1 MKIILSN
8 EVAEYPDYLTDES
21 RLAIK
26 PSEIECIAWPE
37 NEDDVLSTLEK
48 ARESCWPVT
57 VSAAR
62 TGIVG
67 SAAPLCGGM
76 IISMEK
82 MQKIGEPKLDEK
94 SGEWFL
100 NVQPGALLCDIE
112 KSLST
117 TKNPNLF
124 YPPDPT
130 EMSAA
135 IAGTVATNASG
146 ARTFKYGATRDFVR
160 RLRIVL
166 ADGNILDIKRGDV
179 IADTKGTIIFSVNE
193 KEYKIFVPDYSM
205 PKTKNCAGYFA
216 EPGMDLIDLFV
227 GSEGTL
233 GIITEIEIK
242 VLEQKKERLSL
253 LSFFDIEKNGLD
265 FVKYICAE
273 NGKNNFDIE
282 AIEFFGKNAL
292 KLLKERRKAGDTAIH
307 EFPESDVAIYYE
319 LSFDE
324 ENLEEIYEK
333 LDEILQTVNCSTDD
347 SWAGMDAEETEK
359 LKEFRHAVPETINQ
373 IIGERKRE
381 IPKLHKIGTDLA
393 VPAENF
399 ETIFNFYRDVLNIAG
414 LQYAIF
420 GHIGNNHLHVNMM
433 PQTEDELVEAKK
445 YYKLFAEKAV
455 ELGGTVSAEHGIG
468 KLKKEFLKTLYGER
482 GIEEMRKVKKVLDP
496 DFILGRGT
504 LWDD

>member
-1 MKIILSN
+1 MKIVLSN
-8 EVAEYPDYLTDES
+8 EIADYPDYLTDES
-21 RLAIK
+21 RLSIK
-26 PSEIECIAWPE
+26 ASEVDCIVWPE
-37 NEDDVLSTLEK
+37 NEGDVLAALEK
-48 ARESCWPVT
+48 ARENNWPVT

-67 SAAPLCGGM
+67 AAAPLCGGM
-76 IISMEK
+76 VISMEK
-82 MQKIGEPKLDEK
+82 MLKIGELKQDAK
-94 SGEWFL
+94 TKEWFL
-100 NVQPGALLCDIE
+100 IVEPGALLCDIE

-117 TKNPNLF
+117 QKNPKLF

-135 IAGTVATNASG
+135 IGGTVATNASG
-146 ARTFKYGATRDFVR
+146 ARTFKYGATRNYVR
-160 RLRIVL
+160 GLRIAL
-166 ADGNILDIKRGDV
+166 ADGNILEMKRGDV
-179 IADTKGTIIFSVNE
+179 FADATGTITFSVNE
-193 KEYKIFVPDYSM
+193 KEYKIPVPDYSM

-216 EPGMDLIDLFV
+216 KPGMDLIDLFI

-233 GIITEIEIK
+233 GVITETEIK
-242 VLEQKKERLSL
+242 VLEQEKDRLSL
-253 LSFFDIEKNGLD
+253 LSFFKTEKDGID
-265 FVKYICAE
+265 FVKSLRNE

-292 KLLKERRKAGDTAIH
+292 KLLRERREAGGTEIH
-307 EFPESDVAIYYE
+307 EFPESDAAIYYE
-319 LSFDE
+319 LGFTE
-324 ENLEEIYEK
+324 ENLEEIYEQ
-333 LDEILQTVNCSTDD
+333 LEEMLQAVNCSTDT

-393 VPAENF
+393 VPEENF
-399 ETIFNFYRDVLNIAG
+399 KTIFNFYRETLDSAG

-420 GHIGNNHLHVNMM
+420 GHIGDNHLHVNMM
-433 PQTEDELVEAKK
+433 PGNENELTEAKK
-445 YYKLFAEKAV
+445 YYKVFAEKAI
-455 ELGGTVSAEHGIG
+455 EFGGTVSAEHGIG
-468 KLKKEFLKTLYGER
+468 KLKKEFLKILYGEK

-504 LWDD
+504 LIK

>member
-1 MKIILSN
+1 MKIVFSN
-8 EVAEYPDYLTDES
+8 EIADYPDYLTDES

-26 PSEIECIAWPE
+26 PSEVDCIVWPE
-37 NEDDVLSTLEK
+37 NETDVIAALEK
-48 ARESCWPVT
+48 AHENNWPVT

-67 SAAPLCGGM
+67 AAAPLCGGM

-82 MQKIGEPKLDEK
+82 MSKIGEPKQDDK
-94 SGEWFL
+94 TDDWFL
-100 NVQPGALLCDIE
+100 NVEPGALLCDIE
-112 KSLST
+112 KRLST
-117 TKNPNLF
+117 QKNPKLF

-135 IAGTVATNASG
+135 IGGTIATNASG
-146 ARTFKYGATRDFVR
+146 ARTFKYGATRNYVQ

-166 ADGNILDIKRGDV
+166 ADGNILDIKRGE
-179 IADTKGTIIFSVNE
+179 IFADAKGTITFFVNE
-193 KEYKIFVPDYSM
+193 KEYKITVPTYSM

-216 EPGMDLIDLFV
+216 KPKMDLIDLFI

-253 LSFFDIEKNGLD
+253 LSFFDTAKNGLD
-265 FVKYICAE
+265 FVKFICAE
-273 NGKNNFDIE
+273 NGKNDFDIE

-292 KLLKERRKAGDTAIH
+292 KLLKERREAGDTAIH
-307 EFPESDVAIYYE
+307 EFPVSDAAIYYE
-319 LSFDE
+319 LAFDE
-324 ENLEEIYEK
+324 ENLEEIFEK
-333 LDEILQTVNCSTDD
+333 LEEILQTVNCSTDD
-347 SWAGMDAEETEK
+347 SWAGMDAEETLK

-381 IPKLHKIGTDLA
+381 IPNLHKIGTDLA

-399 ETIFNFYRDVLNIAG
+399 ETIFNFYHDVLNTAG
-414 LQYAIF
+414 LQFAIF

-433 PQTEDELVEAKK
+433 PRNEAELTEAKK
-445 YYKLFAEKAV
+445 YYKIFAEKAV

-468 KLKKEFLKTLYGER
+468 KLKKEFLKTLYGEK
-482 GIEEMRKVKKVLDP
+482 GIDEMRKVKKVLDP

-504 LWDD
+504 LL